1 VNIPLNIDFQQILLH
16 LFNFSILS
24 FGLYL
29 LLFKPVQSFMEK
41 REHTYLDMHHKAET
55 ELKEAEELKAAYE
68 KHLETV
74 EAEVEE
80 YKKKAMEEA
89 EREADELLQ
98 STKQQAAQIITEAK
112 KAAQKEREKILES
125 AQKEIASMVMDA
137 AEKLLSS
144 STSEALDRFLYSV
157 KKE

>member
-1 VNIPLNIDFQQILLH
+1 MNIDFQQILLH

-80 YKKKAMEEA
+80 YG
-89 EREADELLQ
+89 ADEQ
-98 STKQQAAQIITEAK
+98 DQFPSHHVFCHGEVIDQ
-112 KAAQKEREKILES
+112 
-125 AQKEIASMVMDA
+125 
-137 AEKLLSS
+137 
-144 STSEALDRFLYSV
+144 F
-157 KKE
+157 

>member
-1 VNIPLNIDFQQILLH
+1 
-16 LFNFSILS
+16 
-24 FGLYL
+24 
-29 LLFKPVQSFMEK
+29 MEK

-68 KHLETV
+68 KNLETV

-98 STKQQAAQIITEAK
+98 STKQQAAQIIMEAK